1 MRALFQD
8 LRNVYDGSFDFCLP
22 RQVLILTFLELES
35 SGVARVL
42 KTILVFNFVF
52 IITSELRLLV
62 ELHSKLGEV
71 LLRLWRSRLKEF
83 KTCPLQGLVFA
94 S

>member
-1 MRALFQD
+1 MRALFQS
-8 LRNVYDGSFDFCLP
+8 LCNVYHGSFDFFLL

-71 LLRLWRSRLKEF
+71 LLRL
-83 KTCPLQGLVFA
+83 
-94 S
+94 

>member
-1 MRALFQD
+1 MRGLFQG
-8 LRNVYDGSFDFCLP
+8 LCNVYDGSFDFCLL

-71 LLRLWRSRLKEF
+71 LLRL
-83 KTCPLQGLVFA
+83 
-94 S
+94 

>member
-1 MRALFQD
+1 MRALFQG
-8 LRNVYDGSFDFCLP
+8 LCNVYDCSFDFCLL

-71 LLRLWRSRLKEF
+71 LLRL
-83 KTCPLQGLVFA
+83 
-94 S
+94 

>member
-1 MRALFQD
+1 MRALFQG
-8 LRNVYDGSFDFCLP
+8 LCNVYDCSFDFYLL

-71 LLRLWRSRLKEF
+71 LLRL
-83 KTCPLQGLVFA
+83 
-94 S
+94 

>member
-1 MRALFQD
+1 MRALFQG
-8 LRNVYDGSFDFCLP
+8 LCNVYEGGFDFCLL

-62 ELHSKLGEV
+62 ELHSKPGEV
-71 LLRLWRSRLKEF
+71 LLRL
-83 KTCPLQGLVFA
+83 
-94 S
+94 

>member
-1 MRALFQD
+1 MRGLFQG
-8 LRNVYDGSFDFCLP
+8 LCSVYDGSFDFCLL
-22 RQVLILTFLELES
+22 RQVLILTFSELES

-71 LLRLWRSRLKEF
+71 LLRL
-83 KTCPLQGLVFA
+83 
-94 S
+94 

>member
-1 MRALFQD
+1 MRALFQS
-8 LRNVYDGSFDFCLP
+8 LCNVYDGSFDFCLL

-71 LLRLWRSRLKEF
+71 LLRL
-83 KTCPLQGLVFA
+83 
-94 S
+94 

>member
-8 LRNVYDGSFDFCLP
+8 LCNVYDGSFDFCLP
-22 RQVLILTFLELES
+22 CQVLILTFLELES

-71 LLRLWRSRLKEF
+71 LLRL
-83 KTCPLQGLVFA
+83 
-94 S
+94 

>member
-1 MRALFQD
+1 MRALFQG
-8 LRNVYDGSFDFCLP
+8 LCNVYDCSFDFYLL
-22 RQVLILTFLELES
+22 RQALILTFLELES
-35 SGVARVL
+35 FGVARVL

-71 LLRLWRSRLKEF
+71 LLRL
-83 KTCPLQGLVFA
+83 
-94 S
+94 

>member
-1 MRALFQD
+1 MRGLFQG
-8 LRNVYDGSFDFCLP
+8 LCNVYDGSFGFCLL

-71 LLRLWRSRLKEF
+71 LLRL
-83 KTCPLQGLVFA
+83 
-94 S
+94 